1 MCLAAACPTCVQAD
15 VMGVVHVGWAT
26 LDKRVREFS
35 ANAAA
40 GLTLKEFEA
49 AAAAAEEEQEA
60 LLVQLVSNGGGAL
73 FVAQLSLLHLH
84 VVAIL
89 QPNAGWVWW
98 EALLTARGED
108 AKCQQSAGTACCKML
123 CCSC

>member
-1 MCLAAACPTCVQAD
+1 
-15 VMGVVHVGWAT
+15 MGVVHVGWAT

-60 LLVQLVSNGGGAL
+60 LLAELVRGVKGGRQGM
-73 FVAQLSLLHLH
+73 
-84 VVAIL
+84 
-89 QPNAGWVWW
+89 
-98 EALLTARGED
+98 
-108 AKCQQSAGTACCKML
+108 SAGGSVGHSKQDHPCCP
-123 CCSC
+123 SG